1 MRALV
6 SLVILFHAAYRKPNE
21 TADLSPG
28 IRIVLSKGRRRNRDE
43 TILREI
49 FISPTIR
56 IDLWCGLVVREWR
69 NEKIYMKKGI
79 RRRENE
85 QIYNLFLREKLKYRK
100 IFPLDRKGKNIYN
113 SGKLRVTLVS
123 KLRAKSWNGKKKKKR
138 AKRKKENK
146 LTGKQEAVG

>member
-69 NEKIYMKKGI
+69 NEKIYIEKGI

-113 SGKLRVTLVS
+113 SGKLRVTLAS

-138 AKRKKENK
+138 AERKKENK

>member
-43 TILREI
+43 TILIWI

-69 NEKIYMKKGI
+69 NEKIYMEKAI

-113 SGKLRVTLVS
+113 SGKLRVTLAS

-138 AKRKKENK
+138 AERKKENK

>member
-28 IRIVLSKGRRRNRDE
+28 IRIVLSKGRNRDE

-69 NEKIYMKKGI
+69 NEKIYMEKGI

-100 IFPLDRKGKNIYN
+100 IFPFDRKGKNIYN
-113 SGKLRVTLVS
+113 SGKLRVTLAS

-138 AKRKKENK
+138 AERKKENK

>member
-28 IRIVLSKGRRRNRDE
+28 IRIVLSKGRNRDE

-69 NEKIYMKKGI
+69 NEKIYMEKGI

-113 SGKLRVTLVS
+113 SGKLRVTLAS

-138 AKRKKENK
+138 AERKKENK
-146 LTGKQEAVG
+146 LAGKQEAVG

>member
-69 NEKIYMKKGI
+69 NEKIYMEKGI

-100 IFPLDRKGKNIYN
+100 IFPFDRKGKNIYN
-113 SGKLRVTLVS
+113 SGKFRVTLAS
-123 KLRAKSWNGKKKKKR
+123 KLRAKSWNGKKKKRERRGKKKTNWQGNKKR
-138 AKRKKENK
+138 
-146 LTGKQEAVG
+146 

>member
-28 IRIVLSKGRRRNRDE
+28 IRIVLSKGRGRNRDE

-56 IDLWCGLVVREWR
+56 IYLWCGLVVREWR
-69 NEKIYMKKGI
+69 NEKIYMEKGI

-100 IFPLDRKGKNIYN
+100 IFPFDRKGKNIYN

-138 AKRKKENK
+138 AERKKENK